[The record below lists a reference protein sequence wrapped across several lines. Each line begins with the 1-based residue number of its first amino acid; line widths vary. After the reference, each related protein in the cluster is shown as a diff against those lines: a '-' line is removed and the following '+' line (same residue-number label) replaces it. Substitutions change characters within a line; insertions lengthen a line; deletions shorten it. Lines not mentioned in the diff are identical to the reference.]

1 MPTKRSNGVNGV
13 RPKGERRWYNLREDW
28 DIVWAERD
36 VIYDIMNKVHLQ
48 PNQRVNH
55 YRNHYELTRKDL
67 MVKNLKRHKKALEK
81 EGRQEDVAG

>member
-1 MPTKRSNGVNGV
+1 M
-13 RPKGERRWYNLREDW
+13 ERDRRVIWCDGREDW

-36 VIYDIMNKVHLQ
+36 VIYDIMNKLHLQ
-48 PNQRVNH
+48 ANQRVNH

-81 EGRQEDVAG
+81 EGRVEEVSQ

>member
-1 MPTKRSNGVNGV
+1 MKFKTTWRNCAYEALKRRQWKETEG
-13 RPKGERRWYNLREDW
+13 EDW

-48 PNQRVNH
+48 ANQRVNH

-81 EGRQEDVAG
+81 EGRGD

>member
-1 MPTKRSNGVNGV
+1 MERDRRV
-13 RPKGERRWYNLREDW
+13 RKNNAREDW

-36 VIYDIMNKVHLQ
+36 VIYEIMNKMHLQ
-48 PNQRVNH
+48 ANQRVNH

-81 EGRQEDVAG
+81 EGRVDEVGQ